1 MPVSLE
7 TQLVFPLVHLEI
19 DEILFE
25 EFVGSLRVVFA
36 VLLLL
41 TGLFYE
47 FELGFL
53 VEFTEGLEFELR
65 LVMFL
70 LHSREIFVI
79 IKGSAFVSY
88 NRF

>member
-1 MPVSLE
+1 M
-7 TQLVFPLVHLEI
+7 FPLVHLKI

-41 TGLFYE
+41 ARLFDE

-53 VEFTEGLEFELR
+53 VEFTEGLELELR
-65 LVMFL
+65 LVVMFL
-70 LHSREIFVI
+70 LHTREIFVI
-79 IKGSAFVSY
+79 IKGSGFVSY

>member
-1 MPVSLE
+1 M
-7 TQLVFPLVHLEI
+7 FPLVHLKI

-25 EFVGSLRVVFA
+25 EFVGSLGVVFA

-41 TGLFYE
+41 TGLFDE

-53 VEFTEGLEFELR
+53 VEFTEGLELELR
-65 LVMFL
+65 LVVMFL
-70 LHSREIFVI
+70 LHTREIFVI
-79 IKGSAFVSY
+79 IKGSGFVSY